1 MTTAKTLIVGFGNV
15 LLGDDG
21 FGVEVVQRLAASSLP
36 PCIETMDVGIGG
48 MHFVLR
54 LMEGVEALIV
64 VDAVQRGQPPGTLYM
79 FSPDKDDLALQSGEH
94 VDPHCAEP
102 VRSMRL
108 AKALGCLPEK
118 VTVVGCEP
126 AACQLGMGLTV
137 AVEAAVKRAVEQI
150 RQLVPTDGGR
160 TDEAIP
166 PGTHPL
172 S

>member
-1 MTTAKTLIVGFGNV
+1 MGFGNV

-21 FGVEVVQRLAASSLP
+21 FGVEVIQRLAASTLP
-36 PCIETMDVGIGG
+36 PCIEAMDVGIGG

-54 LMEGVEALIV
+54 LMEGFEALIV
-64 VDAVQRGQPPGTLYM
+64 VDAVQHGQPPGTLYV
-79 FSPDKDDLALQSGEH
+79 FSPDRDDLVLQSGES
-94 VDPHCAEP
+94 VDPHSAEP

-108 AKALGCLPEK
+108 AKALGYLPEK

-126 AACQLGMGLTV
+126 ATYHLGIGLSV
-137 AVEAAVKRAVEQI
+137 AVDAAVKGAVEQI
-150 RQLVPTDGGR
+150 RQLVLTDAGR
-160 TDEAIP
+160 IDGAMP